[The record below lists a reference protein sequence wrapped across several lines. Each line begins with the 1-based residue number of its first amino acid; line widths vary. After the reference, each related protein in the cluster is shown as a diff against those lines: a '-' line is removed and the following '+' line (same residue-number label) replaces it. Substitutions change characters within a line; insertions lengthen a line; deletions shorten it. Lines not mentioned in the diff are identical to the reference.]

1 MDKQHILSRFEK
13 EAAALAHCDPFSLA
27 SLFAERLSRLSDRL
41 TEDEF
46 EELISIGA
54 GIFHCGIREF
64 GESVPVEDL
73 LPASEVL
80 ARKIKSS
87 IYE

>member
-13 EAAALAHCDPFSLA
+13 EAAALENCDPFSLA
-27 SLFAERLSRLSDRL
+27 SLFAERLSMLSDRL

-46 EELISIGA
+46 EELIRIGA
-54 GIFHCGIREF
+54 GIFQYGIREC
-64 GESVPVEDL
+64 GESIPVDDL
-73 LPASEVL
+73 LPAKEVL